1 MHPSRW
7 LLTSAVLLALHAAP
21 ASAQPQSQSQFY
33 SQTNLA
39 LSSGSNADTD
49 LINPWGLTSSPTSPW
64 WLADN
69 GVDKSTL
76 YNAAGVKQG
85 LIVAVPGAPT
95 GAVFNLSPN
104 AQPAFVLTATN
115 NSEGRTG
122 KAVFIFDTEEGT
134 VLAWN
139 GGDHAVQVFPAPGEP
154 PADPAPAFKGLAI
167 AQVDSNDPTS
177 WRLFATNFS
186 QGRVDVFDGS
196 FQPVANP
203 GFVDPSIPAGF
214 VPFGIQAIGNTI
226 YVTYALRN
234 EQTGDDVAGPGN
246 GFVNAFDLQGNWVA
260 RVASQ
265 GPLNSPWGLAWASDQ
280 FGRFSGDLLVGNF
293 GDGRIHAFKLE
304 SDGSYTDEGPLHSAG
319 GPPIAIEGLWSLQFG
334 KGGNNGDPSQLFF
347 TAGPDD
353 ENAGVFGFLKVAGTP
368 GKNK

>member
-7 LLTSAVLLALHAAP
+7 LLTSGLILALHAAP
-21 ASAQPQSQSQFY
+21 ASAQFY
-33 SQTNLA
+33 FQHNLA
-39 LSSGSNADTD
+39 TNTSDPD
-49 LINPWGLTSSPTSPW
+49 LVNPWGLTSSPTSPW

-76 YNAAGVKQG
+76 YTAAGVKNTNV
-85 LIVAVPGAPT
+85 IVSVPGAPT

-104 AQPAFVLTATN
+104 AQPQFVLTATN

-122 KAVFIFDTEEGT
+122 KAAFIFDTEEGT
-134 VLAWN
+134 ILAWN
-139 GGDHAVQVFPAPGEP
+139 GGDHAVQVFPAPGVP

-167 AQVDSNDPTS
+167 AQVDSNDATS

-196 FQPVANP
+196 FQPVADP
-203 GFVDPSIPAGF
+203 GFEDPTIPEGF

-234 EQTGDDVAGPGN
+234 PDTGDDVAGPGN

-260 RVASQ
+260 RVASR

-280 FGRFSGDLLVGNF
+280 FGEFSGQLLVGNF
-293 GDGRIHAFKLE
+293 GNGRINAFALQPNGTYE
-304 SDGSYTDEGPLHSAG
+304 HSGPLHSAS
-319 GPPIAIEGLWSLQFG
+319 GPPLRIEGLWAIQFG
-334 KGGNNGDPSQLFF
+334 KGGSNGDPSQLFF

-353 ENAGVFGFLKVAGTP
+353 ENGGLFGFLTAAGSP
-368 GKNK
+368 GHNK

>member
-7 LLTSAVLLALHAAP
+7 LLASAVILTLHAAP
-21 ASAQPQSQSQFY
+21 ATAQFY
-33 SQTNLA
+33 EQHNLA
-39 LSSGSNADTD
+39 SFPDGATPDTD
-49 LINPWGLTSSPTSPW
+49 LVNPWGLTSGPTTPW

-76 YNAAGVKQG
+76 YTAAGVKNPNV
-85 LIVAVPGAPT
+85 IVSVPGAPT

-104 AQPAFVLTATN
+104 AQPQFVLTATN

-122 KAVFIFDTEEGT
+122 KAAFIFDTEEGT
-134 VLAWN
+134 ILAWN

-167 AQVDSNDPTS
+167 AQVDSNDATS

-196 FQPVANP
+196 FQPVADP
-203 GFVDPSIPAGF
+203 GFVDPTLPEGY

-234 EQTGDDVAGPGN
+234 PDTGDDVAGPGN

-260 RVASQ
+260 RVASR

-280 FGRFSGDLLVGNF
+280 FGEFSGQLLVGNF
-293 GDGRIHAFKLE
+293 GNGRINAFALQPNGTYE
-304 SDGSYTDEGPLHSAG
+304 HSGPLHSAS
-319 GPPIAIEGLWSLQFG
+319 GPPLSIEGLWAIQFG
-334 KGGNNGDPSQLFF
+334 KAGNNGNPSQLFF

-353 ENAGVFGFLKVAGTP
+353 EDGGLFGFLTVAGPP
-368 GKNK
+368 GHNKH